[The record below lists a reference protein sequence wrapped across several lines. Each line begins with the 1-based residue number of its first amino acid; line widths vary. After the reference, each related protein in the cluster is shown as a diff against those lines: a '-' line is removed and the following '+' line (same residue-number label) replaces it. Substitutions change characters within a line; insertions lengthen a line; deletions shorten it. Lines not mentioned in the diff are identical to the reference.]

1 VKELTVT
8 LGIFAGSL
16 LFFYSFYFV
25 RIIRGNPESFEGELL
40 QALANWVVQKG
51 SKIQGQLW
59 MMLLLSF
66 CLELLYFVLVF
77 AVIKNIALLIFTGVF
92 VLVEIYHLTSFG
104 VSLTRFFRGEIK
116 LKHLFNWRIERVSAL
131 IFFTHSLLV
140 LVSIVVY

>member
-51 SKIQGQLW
+51 SKSQGQLW

>member
-1 VKELTVT
+1 MKELTVT

-51 SKIQGQLW
+51 SKSQGQLW

>member
-1 VKELTVT
+1 MKELTVT